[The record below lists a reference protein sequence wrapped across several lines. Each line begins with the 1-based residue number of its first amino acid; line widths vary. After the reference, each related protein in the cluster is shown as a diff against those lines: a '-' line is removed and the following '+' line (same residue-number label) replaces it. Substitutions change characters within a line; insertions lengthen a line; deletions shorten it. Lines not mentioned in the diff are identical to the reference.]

1 MFVNKI
7 LRRNKKISYRFAA
20 MKKQKNRPASTQNFN
35 CNCSA
40 ISSLKLQ
47 AIGTI
52 LMNWQ
57 KIIRNI
63 WRKNHC
69 PENMSS
75 GIVNQIIGK
84 MLGDSK
90 KTARTT
96 KAFKPTVELKGK
108 KIFSIFLVILSIRL
122 TEKIKNN
129 AFSSFKNNA
138 SSQQRNSKPV
148 YHQKTMFRSELK
160 IAIGNTK

>member
-20 MKKQKNRPASTQNFN
+20 MKKRKNRPASTKKI
-35 CNCSA
+35 NCSA
-40 ISSLKLQ
+40 ISSFKLQ

-57 KIIRNI
+57 KIIQNI

-90 KTARTT
+90 MTARTT
-96 KAFKPTVELKGK
+96 KAFKPTVKLKDK
-108 KIFSIFLVILSIRL
+108 KKFSIF
-122 TEKIKNN
+122 
-129 AFSSFKNNA
+129 
-138 SSQQRNSKPV
+138 
-148 YHQKTMFRSELK
+148 
-160 IAIGNTK
+160 